1 MLRALTL
8 LALLILAPM
17 RADAQTLKLLTA
29 GAFKPVALE
38 LIPAFEARTGIKVEV
53 QNDTAGALT
62 RRVESGEAFDVVI
75 VPTPNLET
83 LARKGK
89 VDPASVTPLAKV
101 GIGVAVRAGSPRPP
115 LETVEQFKEAVLNA
129 HKVAYIDP
137 ASGGSSGIYLDKL
150 FQRLGIAE
158 AVRAKAVLVAGGH
171 SAERVVSGE
180 ADLAIQQISELLPVS
195 GVTVVGPLP
204 EAVQNYTVYG
214 SGISSGSRMT
224 DAARS
229 FVGAVVAHATD
240 EVVRAKGMLPA
251 R

>member
-214 SGISSGSRMT
+214 SGISSGSRMA

-229 FVGAVVAHATD
+229 FVGAIVAHATD